1 MKLFPSAKAL
11 FALLLGLVMVAGLS
25 ACGGAG
31 GDADTEAPVLTLNS
45 LGVDSNLEQTR
56 HLSGTVEPGAQVEV
70 TADTAAVIGPVTVT
84 ADTWFCSV
92 ELVPGANTLSVKAS
106 DSTGNNLTLF
116 FVLTY
121 EVVTLDLVLP
131 NTSAPTQTLG
141 GTLVSGGSLSA
152 TLDGAGLSGAPTP
165 TGISWTWA
173 IALTEGSHTLVLE
186 GIDGLGKKTTL
197 TQTLVVDS
205 TLPLLT
211 VTAVTAP
218 VDTDSITVNG
228 TVVDI
233 STISLTAPTG
243 VTIGAV
249 TAGTDPGTWSC
260 TLTGLLPG
268 RNQID
273 ITATAADGKLGT
285 ARLIVLYLP

>member
-11 FALLLGLVMVAGLS
+11 FALLLGLIMLGGLS
-25 ACGGAG
+25 ACGDG
-31 GDADTEAPVLTLNS
+31 GDADTAAPVLTLNS
-45 LGVDSNLEQTR
+45 LGVDSNLERTR
-56 HLSGTVEPGAQVEV
+56 HLSGTLEPGAQLEV

-84 ADTWFCSV
+84 ADTWSCSV

-121 EVVTLDLVLP
+121 DVVTLDLVLP

-152 TLDGAGLSGAPTP
+152 TLDGAVLPGAPNP
-165 TGISWTWA
+165 TGNFWSWDITLA
-173 IALTEGSHTLVLE
+173 EGSHTLILE
-186 GIDGLGKKTTL
+186 STDGLGQKTTL
-197 TQTLVVDS
+197 TQSLVLDS

-211 VTAVTAP
+211 VAAVATP
-218 VDTDSITVNG
+218 VLAEVVTING
-228 TVVDI
+228 TVADI
-233 STISLTAPTG
+233 STISLIAPTG

-285 ARLIVLYLP
+285 ARLVVVSQP